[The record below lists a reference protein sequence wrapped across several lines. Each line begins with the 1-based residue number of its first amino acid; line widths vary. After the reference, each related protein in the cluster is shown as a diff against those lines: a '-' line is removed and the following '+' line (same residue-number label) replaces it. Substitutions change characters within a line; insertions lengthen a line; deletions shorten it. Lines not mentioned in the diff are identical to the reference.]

1 MTFYERVERLC
12 TDRGIKVQNREFMAF
27 VGVSSGT
34 ITNWK
39 QKGAEPEKISTYSKI
54 ADYFG
59 ITLDYLVGRVIE
71 PVPPVLPNDYK
82 KLLTL
87 YRESDDDGKTVIMSH
102 AIQECRR
109 SMREKEKTDSTE
121 ESAIG

>member
-1 MTFYERVERLC
+1 MTFYERVEALC
-12 TDRGIKVQNREFMAF
+12 LTKGIKVQNKDFMAYI
-27 VGVSSGT
+27 GVSSGT

-59 ITLDYLVGRVIE
+59 TTIDYLAGRE
-71 PVPPVLPNDYK
+71 DTKSPPVLPRDHK
-82 KLLTL
+82 KLLDL
-87 YRESDDDGKTVIMSH
+87 FDESDDDGKTVIMGH

-109 SMREKEKTDSTE
+109 SIREREKTNSTKRA
-121 ESAIG
+121 SGK